1 MQVQGLEKHYSSR
14 GRRWSTERSRVQALE
29 AVDLTITSGAT
40 LAVVGESGSGKSTL
54 ARCLARLETPSAGRI
69 WFEGTDIATL
79 SGPDLLPV
87 RRKIQLIFQDA
98 ATALNP
104 RFSAWEIVAEPLT
117 ILRQGSGR
125 QRRRRAIELLEIVGL
140 SPQAADRRPLEFSGG
155 QRQRLAIARA
165 LAAEPKILILDESL
179 SALDIS
185 MQAQIV
191 DLLLDLQQERSLT
204 YLLISHDLG
213 LVADVADEA
222 VVLYQG
228 RIVERGRP
236 AVLLERPQHAH
247 TRALAAAFQLSET
260 RLAEA
265 PQE

>member
-14 GRRWSTERSRVQALE
+14 GPRWSSERSRVQALE
-29 AVDLTITSGAT
+29 AVDLTIMSGAI

-69 WFEGTDIATL
+69 WFEGTDIAAL
-79 SGPDLLPV
+79 AGPSLVPV
-87 RRKIQLIFQDA
+87 RRSIQLIFQDP

-104 RFSAWEIVAEPLT
+104 RFPAWEIVAEPLT
-117 ILRQGSGR
+117 ILRQGPR
-125 QRRRRAIELLEIVGL
+125 QQRRFRAIELMEQVGL

-165 LAAEPKILILDESL
+165 LAAEPKLLILDEAL
-179 SALDIS
+179 SALDVS

-191 DLLLDLQQERSLT
+191 DLLLDLQQTRSLT

-236 AVLLERPQHAH
+236 AALLERPQHAH
-247 TRALAAAFQLSET
+247 TCALAAAF
-260 RLAEA
+260 RLGGTWLGESPLA
-265 PQE
+265 